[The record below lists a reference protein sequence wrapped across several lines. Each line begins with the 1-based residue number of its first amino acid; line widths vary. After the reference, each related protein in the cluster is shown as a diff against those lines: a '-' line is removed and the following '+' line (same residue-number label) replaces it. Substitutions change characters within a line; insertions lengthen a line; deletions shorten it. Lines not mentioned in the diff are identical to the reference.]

1 MPALADIS
9 DICFV
14 IFSGFLYKLI
24 STFRAGDLNLALSSG
39 NANLLGAGGAFKK
52 AKNLCLFPLFALSV
66 EVFKQRAH
74 EFQKTFV
81 FPSSFLMIMRKKAE
95 QAEQKRKQSDRIQ
108 ALHALHRDHRCQKI
122 NQNAQ

>member
-52 AKNLCLFPLFALSV
+52 ALSV
-66 EVFKQRAH
+66 EVFKQRTH

-122 NQNAQ
+122 DQNAQ

>member
-1 MPALADIS
+1 MPASADI
-9 DICFV
+9 FHM
-14 IFSGFLYKLI
+14 FSRLLYKLI
-24 STFRAGDLNLALSSG
+24 PAFRAGDLYLSLASRNADLLS
-39 NANLLGAGGAFKK
+39 AGRAFEKTK
-52 AKNLCLFPLFALSV
+52 DLCLFPLFALSV

-122 NQNAQ
+122 DQNAQ